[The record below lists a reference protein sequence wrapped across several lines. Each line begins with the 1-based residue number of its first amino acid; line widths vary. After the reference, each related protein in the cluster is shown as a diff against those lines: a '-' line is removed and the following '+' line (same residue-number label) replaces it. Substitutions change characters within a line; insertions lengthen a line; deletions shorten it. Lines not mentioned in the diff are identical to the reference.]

1 MNTNRSFIFTALA
14 TTLICS
20 AAVPSVKAAPPVQ
33 PGRPQSIASL
43 DETPRGLTKLDWQ
56 GIRVAFEAGLHS
68 FQSAEGGEGHW
79 HARNPGQQWLTTFD
93 QRGFET
99 IPQSGGWTWGLELQS
114 YGFGDDQTVISGI
127 PGVQAAGQQLTYQ
140 WDATVEEWFVNDQ
153 RGLKHGFTI
162 ARRPAQA
169 CRRPEASASPCLS
182 FTLSTRGP
190 LRPNVTADGQ
200 AVLYQDASGVTVLN
214 YTGLKVWDADGK
226 VLASHFASAE
236 TGVRLLVE
244 ERGARYPLTI
254 DPIAQQAY
262 LKPGNSGPGDNFGI
276 SVAVSGNTAVI
287 GAYGESSNATTVG
300 GDGTNN
306 NASRSGA
313 AYVFTR
319 SAGVWSQQAYLK
331 ASNSGAGD
339 YFGYSVAVSGDTAVI
354 GAYMED
360 SNATT
365 VGGDG
370 SNNSSA
376 NSGAAYIFTRSGSTW
391 TQQAYLKAG
400 NSGANDW
407 FGASVA
413 VSGDTAVIGAW
424 QEDSN
429 ATTVGGN
436 GANNSAANSGA
447 AYVFTRS
454 AGVWIQQA
462 YLKASNSGAGDYFGI
477 SVAVSGDTAVIGAH
491 LESSNATT
499 VGGDGSDNSAAN
511 SGAAYVFTRSAG
523 VWSQQAYLKA
533 SNSGAGDYFGA
544 SVAVSGNT
552 AVIGAYG
559 ESSNA
564 TTVGGDG
571 TNNNA
576 ANSGAAYVFTRNAG
590 VWSQQAYLKAGNS
603 GANDTFGL
611 SVAVSGDTAIIGASN
626 EDSNATTV
634 GGDGSN
640 NSSTH
645 SGAAYAFTRS
655 GTLWT
660 QQAYLKAGNAEAGD
674 RFGISVAVSDGTAI
688 VGAFLE
694 ASNATTVGGDGTNNS
709 FPDSGAAYV
718 FSGFG
723 SAAPTPTVTAST
735 ANLDL
740 TATTLTIAGTGF
752 DALIPENNSV
762 AFTPSGTGTV
772 TASTATSL
780 TVTGLG
786 GLTPGALNA
795 LVTANGQN
803 SGVAVQVA
811 TVLSAL
817 QSWRQT
823 NFGSTA
829 NSGNAA
835 DGADPDGD
843 GVVNLLEYA
852 AGQNPTTTDT
862 LTTSAS
868 SNGGEI
874 GFNYPRSIAARSA
887 GTVFSVEWSDELQG
901 TTPWNTTGVREEV
914 ISTGNAVE
922 QVKATLPAGGA
933 GRRFVRLRVTS
944 PP

>member
-454 AGVWIQQA
+454 AGVW
-462 YLKASNSGAGDYFGI
+462 
-477 SVAVSGDTAVIGAH
+477 
-491 LESSNATT
+491 
-499 VGGDGSDNSAAN
+499 
-511 SGAAYVFTRSAG
+511 
-523 VWSQQAYLKA
+523 SQQAYLKA